1 VEVLTE
7 TGLQQLPDQLT
18 ILQAFTKDAIEAGDS
33 EKIANR
39 IEELKT
45 ARTTLEE
52 EKDNLSAD
60 IASVLTDNVSETLS
74 TLAESNAK
82 EMIDDLI
89 REIDQEINSDDQSPT
104 KRPPNKDS
112 GVTDEE
118 DRTGADQEKSELS
131 ENMPPVPEV
140 SSFKTGT
147 DKRFY
152 RRLKNKPDS
161 QPAVYRKLIRNE
173 QKVTRPQFD
182 ELAEKEGFNPDGGGH
197 NASLLVLERV
207 TNEIKRHGRGD
218 DQDLIWVGE

>member
-1 VEVLTE
+1 LAE
-7 TGLQQLPDQLT
+7 QLT

-52 EKDNLSAD
+52 EKDDLSAD
-60 IASVLTDNVSETLS
+60 IASVLTENVSETLS

-89 REIDQEINSDDQSPT
+89 REIDEEINSDSQSPT
-104 KRPPNKDS
+104 KRRRKEDN
-112 GVTDEE
+112 GGADEE
-118 DRTGADQEKSELS
+118 DGTGTDQKRSEIS
-131 ENMPPVPEV
+131 EDIPPVPDV
-140 SSFKTGT
+140 SSFET
-147 DKRFY
+147 DTDRRFY
-152 RRLKNKPDS
+152 KRLKNKPDS

-173 QKVTRPQFD
+173 KKVSRPQFD

-207 TNEIKRHGRGD
+207 TNEIKRQGRGD
-218 DQDLIWVGE
+218 DQRLVWVGE